1 MGKAFL
7 NMIIKLTNNT
17 LISFSLRIF
26 LILSRKGKTFL
37 YKEIPIQFLDLH
49 FNVSF
54 GVQSLS
60 L

>member
-7 NMIIKLTNNT
+7 NMIIKLTNNI
-17 LISFSLRIF
+17 LISFSLSIF

-37 YKEIPIQFLDLH
+37 YKELSIQFLDLH

-54 GVQSLS
+54 AVQSLS